1 LRAEEEVVDTRLDDL
16 LNFWFGNDPDDAAVA
31 ASQAKLWWGHD
42 PETDADLRARFGAA
56 AADAADG
63 ELDQW
68 TASPRGRLAVILL
81 LDQIPRAIHR
91 GQPEAFA
98 QDAKSRR
105 IAAQG
110 LDLGVDQ
117 ILRPI
122 DRVFLYLPFE
132 HSEHLA
138 DQERSVQLFRELLAS
153 VAEDTREA
161 FGLFLD
167 YAERHREVI
176 DRFGRFPHR
185 NPILGRT
192 STPEEEAFLE
202 QPGSS
207 F

>member
-1 LRAEEEVVDTRLDDL
+1 MDTRLDDL
-16 LNFWFGNDPDDAAVA
+16 LKFWFGNDPDDAAVA

-117 ILRPI
+117 SLRPI
-122 DRVFLYLPFE
+122 ERVFLYLPFE

>member
-1 LRAEEEVVDTRLDDL
+1 MDSRLDDL

-42 PETDADLRARFGAA
+42 AETDADLRARFGAA
-56 AADAADG
+56 AADAATG
-63 ELDQW
+63 ALDQW

-98 QDAKSRR
+98 QDARCRR

-110 LDLGVDQ
+110 LDLGVGRS
-117 ILRPI
+117 LRPVE
-122 DRVFLYLPFE
+122 RVFLYLPFE

-153 VAEDTREA
+153 VAGDTREA

-176 DRFGRFPHR
+176 ARFGRFPHR

-192 STPEEEAFLE
+192 STPEEAAFLE